1 MYKSYEYVLHIWL
14 ISYINSKW
22 AVNPI
27 TLLHQNSDMVLLKN
41 WRPCEGSFSI
51 RVSLMKAKE
60 CFVLS
65 VRPFISC
72 ICIIFAK
79 NGRHCDIQCVLLS
92 LGRYMTSGPK
102 AVNMDSCSF
111 TVTLYE
117 PISPLSFLS
126 ISVSA
131 QDMTHVRN
139 CQAQACQSSSNK
151 THWCPENHCMHK
163 QTREKIHEA
172 VWQTRVHIFCT

>member
-27 TLLHQNSDMVLLKN
+27 TLLHQNSDIY
-41 WRPCEGSFSI
+41 SFSI
-51 RVSLMKAKE
+51 RVSLIKAKE

-172 VWQTRVHIFCT
+172 VWQTRVHIFST